1 MDIRILEYAILCLC
15 EKRTNTGDTRSMR
28 STTPTYGCDGGVCSW
43 AAWLDALIRETADE
57 VGMEIREVAIQS
69 DHLHLFVSASPDWA
83 PNQIVHRLTGYTA
96 RVLRQESSRFAQAA
110 KHVDRRLFREH
121 GRAAIGRDNVALHRR
136 AEYEGLAM
144 QSTRA

>member
-1 MDIRILEYAILCLC
+1 
-15 EKRTNTGDTRSMR
+15 MR
-28 STTPTYGCDGGVCSW
+28 STTPTYGCDGDGGVCSW

-96 RVLRQESSRFAQAA
+96 RVLRQEFPALLKLPSMWTDAFFVSTAG
-110 KHVDRRLFREH
+110 RLS
-121 GRAAIGRDNVALHRR
+121 
-136 AEYEGLAM
+136 AETM
-144 QSTRA
+144 